1 MLDKTMFYIGGAWVK
16 SADGRPVPVI
26 NPATEEAYATISL
39 GGQQD
44 TNMAVAAAQSAFG
57 DWSSSTPEIRVA
69 YLKALLDVY
78 ERRKADMA
86 QAISDEMGAPIDL
99 ALRDQ
104 TGAGSSHLASFIDAL
119 GKMNFERPMQPK
131 LAGQDLRLEAAGVA
145 ALITPWNWPMNQIV
159 LKVGAA
165 LAAGCTMVLKP
176 SEISPISAMVF
187 AEMIDEAAI
196 PAGVFNL
203 LNGDGAGV
211 GTMLSGHP
219 DVDVISFTGSTRA
232 GMAIGRIAAE
242 GIKRVS
248 LELGGKS
255 PNLIFD
261 DCDIDAAARR
271 GALAVFNNSGQSC
284 IAPTRM
290 LVERTAYDR
299 AVEIAAETAKQT
311 KVDAPSKPGGH
322 IRPVVSAAQ
331 FDKVQRLIQSG
342 VDQGARLVA
351 GGVGRPEGM
360 NRGWFVKP
368 TVFADVTPDMTIMRE
383 EIFGPVL
390 TMMPFEDE
398 DHAVALANDTE
409 YGLGSY
415 IQSDNPE
422 RARRI
427 ARQIRAGMVQVN
439 GSGRAAGSP
448 FGGYKMSGIGREG
461 GVWGIEEFLEI
472 KLISG
477 IK

>member
-1 MLDKTMFYIGGAWVK
+1 
-16 SADGRPVPVI
+16 
-26 NPATEEAYATISL
+26 
-39 GGQQD
+39 
-44 TNMAVAAAQSAFG
+44 
-57 DWSSSTPEIRVA
+57 
-69 YLKALLDVY
+69 
-78 ERRKADMA
+78 
-86 QAISDEMGAPIDL
+86 
-99 ALRDQ
+99 
-104 TGAGSSHLASFIDAL
+104 
-119 GKMNFERPMQPK
+119 
-131 LAGQDLRLEAAGVA
+131 
-145 ALITPWNWPMNQIV
+145 
-159 LKVGAA
+159 
-165 LAAGCTMVLKP
+165 
-176 SEISPISAMVF
+176 
-187 AEMIDEAAI
+187 
-196 PAGVFNL
+196 
-203 LNGDGAGV
+203 
-211 GTMLSGHP
+211 
-219 DVDVISFTGSTRA
+219 
-232 GMAIGRIAAE
+232 
-242 GIKRVS
+242 
-248 LELGGKS
+248 LELSGKS
-255 PNLIFD
+255 PNLIID

-271 GALAVFNNSGQSC
+271 GTLAVFNNSGQSC

-322 IRPVVSAAQ
+322 IGPVVSAAQ

-342 VDQGARLVA
+342 SDEVARLVA
-351 GGVGRPEGM
+351 GGVGIPEGM

-390 TMMPFEDE
+390 TMMPFEDD